1 MLFILKHS
9 RRAQMFSCKT
19 SAYFVSSTLVCE
31 TLGPK
36 HWSDYQI
43 YSPCMHCYLSHHKR
57 GHCEMKL
64 WRLNFC
70 NMWIFLRFVSGSS
83 KIRTP
88 LHFIPNNGQDE
99 RVRMCCYLGRYFI
112 MSFWTMGWNT
122 LNFLKLSGKKKIQSE
137 LLGLHEPGHLDLRA
151 KGQHSF
157 WDIIKGSRAIQVE
170 GVWTHKQ
177 SNKLSCGAQY
187 YCDLS
192 SMCRRRMPGGLI
204 KQPV

>member
-1 MLFILKHS
+1 MNDGVKH
-9 RRAQMFSCKT
+9 
-19 SAYFVSSTLVCE
+19 
-31 TLGPK
+31 
-36 HWSDYQI
+36 
-43 YSPCMHCYLSHHKR
+43 
-57 GHCEMKL
+57 
-64 WRLNFC
+64 
-70 NMWIFLRFVSGSS
+70 
-83 KIRTP
+83 
-88 LHFIPNNGQDE
+88 
-99 RVRMCCYLGRYFI
+99 
-112 MSFWTMGWNT
+112 
-122 LNFLKLSGKKKIQSE
+122 LKLLKAFRKKRKSE

-177 SNKLSCGAQY
+177 SNKRSCGAQY